1 MKRTAGILA
10 SYLVL
15 AASTLSAEITFS
27 TPYISE
33 GNEILFA
40 VTHNKSGEPSYA
52 TFFTSQIDQGN
63 VSPEQITS
71 YPETLPALM
80 GGKSLRIRNRYG
92 TSHYNVET
100 GSLLHSSQNN
110 DTAIPTDSVIPA
122 AESISPD
129 GRWICDLQR
138 TGSVTAKII
147 LRNAAGYT
155 ETELVAETEMS
166 FTQVPVRWSP
176 DSKFLVYE
184 KNGSLYFTEPES
196 MFKSNQVTEHLRR
209 VGPGTINCVA
219 WASEKNLVYITNDL
233 VYRIPIYELYTR
245 ALYSDFVGIGTIVGR
260 LPHPFSSTDAFSIN
274 ADCTAMVMAGH
285 QRTISY
291 LSLPGSATFV
301 RQMYTG
307 TQVSLVGSTQDCKI
321 FWDKMGNPI
330 LWFQYHTVGNTNSN
344 IYRLEVHAGQ
354 VQAVVLEVPQNI
366 SEPLLSPMGQLLLGR
381 TENELFV
388 YDVDTWTL
396 VASLDCRQVIDY
408 TWGNEATIYIGT
420 RDAVVSWQV
429 NRNSQNALSV
439 LFPVSATRYS
449 WNSSTGNPI
458 LETPWGI
465 MEYNHTSGSWSYS
478 QLVEMEEP
486 KIGNSNYRIF
496 LDTSPNKNFTNM
508 PYIRTLKGATVTK
521 AFYPPAA
528 KKQDGRP
535 TVALTFDAL
544 DNSDGLA
551 KILQILEKYN
561 IRSTFFVNGEFIRRY
576 PAETGRI
583 VEAGHECGSM
593 FYTAIDLTANQDFL
607 IDTNYIRRGLAR
619 NEDEFYDLTE
629 RELSVIWHAPHY
641 QVNPQILEAGELAGY
656 TYVDRSLNPKDDVT
670 FQMAA
675 TTDITSYQTAATIIE
690 EITSTLKDGMV
701 IPVSVGVSGGTR
713 QDYLYDK
720 LDLLIAAILDAGY
733 DIVSVGQLLHK

>member
-10 SYLVL
+10 SFLVL
-15 AASTLSAEITFS
+15 AASSLAAEITFS
-27 TPYISE
+27 TPYISDE
-33 GNEILFA
+33 NEILFA
-40 VTHNKSGEPSYA
+40 VTHTKSGEPSYS
-52 TFFTSQIDQGN
+52 TFFTAPIHQAPIVPQ
-63 VSPEQITS
+63 QITS
-71 YPETLPALM
+71 YPQKLAALL

-100 GSLLHSSQNN
+100 GTLHHSSQNS
-110 DTAIPTDSVIPA
+110 TTVIPTDSVIPA

-129 GRWICDLQR
+129 GKWICDLQR
-138 TGSVTAKII
+138 TGPVTAKII

-166 FTQVPVRWSP
+166 FTQVPVLWSP

-184 KNGSLYFTEPES
+184 KDGNLFFTEPES
-196 MFKSNQVTEHLRR
+196 MFKSNQVPEQLRR
-209 VGPGTINCVA
+209 IGSGTINCVD

-233 VYRIPIYELYTR
+233 VYRIPIYEMYTR

-260 LPHPFSSTDAFSIN
+260 LPHPFTSTDTFSVN
-274 ADCTAMVMAGH
+274 SDCTSMVMAGH

-307 TQVSLVGSTQDCKI
+307 TQVSLVGSTQDCNF
-321 FWDKMGNPI
+321 FWDKWGNPI
-330 LWFQYHTVGNTNSN
+330 LWFQYHTVGSTNSTV
-344 IYRLEVHAGQ
+344 YRLEIHAEQ
-354 VQAVVLEVPQNI
+354 VKAVVLDVPANA
-366 SEPLLSPMGQLLLGR
+366 SEPRLSPTGQFILSR

-388 YDVDTWTL
+388 YDVDTWLL

-408 TWGNEATIYIGT
+408 TWGNEDTIYIGT

-439 LFPVSATRYS
+439 LFPVSATSYS

-465 MEYNHTSGSWSYS
+465 MEYHRVSGSWDYS
-478 QLVEMEEP
+478 PLTEMEEP
-486 KIGNSNYRIF
+486 QIGNDSYRIF
-496 LDTSPNKNFTNM
+496 LDTSPNENFTNM
-508 PYIRTLKGATVTK
+508 PYVRSLTGTAVTK
-521 AFYPPAA
+521 TFYPPAA
-528 KKQDGRP
+528 RKENGNPK
-535 TVALTFDAL
+535 VALTFDAL

-551 KILQILEKYN
+551 TILQILEKYN

-593 FYTAIDLTANQDFL
+593 FYTAIDLTSNENFL
-607 IDTNYIRRGLAR
+607 INENYIRRGLAR

-641 QVNPQILEAGELAGY
+641 QINPQVLEAGELAGY
-656 TYVDRSLNPKDDVT
+656 TYVDRSINPKDNVT
-670 FQMAA
+670 FQQAA
-675 TTDITSYQTAATIIE
+675 TTDITTYQTAVAMIE
-690 EITSTLKDGMV
+690 EITCRLEDGMI

-733 DIVSVGQLLHK
+733 DIVNVGQLLHK

>member
-1 MKRTAGILA
+1 MKRTAGILV
-10 SYLVL
+10 SFLVL
-15 AASTLSAEITFS
+15 AAANLTAEITFS

-33 GNEILFA
+33 ENKILFA
-40 VTHNKSGEPSYA
+40 VTHNKSGEPSYD
-52 TFFTSQIDQGN
+52 TFFTSKIDQGS

-71 YPETLPALM
+71 YPEKLSSLM
-80 GGKSLRIRNRYG
+80 EGKSLRIRNRYG

-100 GSLLHSSQNN
+100 GTLRHSSLNST
-110 DTAIPTDSVIPA
+110 DVIPTDSVIPA
-122 AESISPD
+122 AESVSPD
-129 GRWICDLQR
+129 GKWICDLQR

-147 LRNAAGYT
+147 LRNAGGYT

-166 FTQVPVRWSP
+166 FTRVPVLWSP

-196 MFKSNQVTEHLRR
+196 MFKSNQVPEHLRR
-209 VGPGTINCVA
+209 VGPGAINCVT

-260 LPHPFSSTDAFSIN
+260 LPHPFASTDTFSVN
-274 ADCTAMVMAGH
+274 SDCTSMVMAGH

-321 FWDKMGNPI
+321 FWDKWDNPI

-344 IYRLEVHAGQ
+344 VYRLEVHAGQ
-354 VQAVVLEVPQNI
+354 VQAVVLDVAENAA
-366 SEPLLSPMGQLLLGR
+366 EPLASPKGQFILGR
-381 TENELFV
+381 TQDTVFV
-388 YDVDTWTL
+388 YDVATWNQ

-408 TWGNEATIYIGT
+408 TWGNEETVFIGT
-420 RDAVVSWQV
+420 RDAVLSWQV
-429 NRNSQNALSV
+429 NQNKQNSVSV

-465 MEYNHTSGSWSYS
+465 MEYNHTTGSWSYS
-478 QLVEMEEP
+478 QVVEMEEP
-486 KIGNSNYRIF
+486 KIGNDNYRLF

-508 PYIRTLKGATVTK
+508 PYVRTLTGAAVTK

-528 KKQDGRP
+528 QKQDRRP
-535 TVALTFDAL
+535 RVALSFDAL

-551 KILQILEKYN
+551 RILHTLEKYN
-561 IRSTFFVNGEFIRRY
+561 LRSTFFINGEFIRRY

-593 FYTAIDLTANQDFL
+593 FYTAIDLTSNQDFL
-607 IDTNYIRRGLAR
+607 IDASYIRRGLAR

-656 TYVDRSLNPKDDVT
+656 TYVDRSLNPKDTVT

-675 TTDITSYQTAATIIE
+675 TTDITSYQTAATMIE
-690 EITSTLKDGMV
+690 GITTKLKDGMV